1 MLTML
6 DCWTNTVRHKVHS
19 VSTYSD
25 IGNYHSTNY
34 YAWCRKYKEFLKE
47 LSLFPLSLYLW
58 CRFKYN
64 YKVCPCLLALPG
76 ARVCASNQAQ
86 SGFMVLNLRVLW
98 GVIDHKL
105 ADPKWNVLL
114 RLRVVTNHPAQ
125 GLLVQSET
133 ATRFLDISQGVAE
146 PSLKA
151 QSQEHQCTNNNS
163 KYSSKFLS
171 RQFTIILFLLYCQR

>member
-1 MLTML
+1 MVIIIAPIIML
-6 DCWTNTVRHKVHS
+6 
-19 VSTYSD
+19 
-25 IGNYHSTNY
+25 G
-34 YAWCRKYKEFLKE
+34 AKYIDLLME

-64 YKVCPCLLALPG
+64 HKVCPCLLALPD

-86 SGFMVLNLRVLW
+86 SGFMVLNLWVLC

-114 RLRVVTNHPAQ
+114 RLRVVTNHPVR

-146 PSLKA
+146 PSLTA
-151 QSQEHQCTNNNS
+151 QSQEHHCTNNDS

-171 RQFTIILFLLYCQR
+171 TQFTIFLLLYCQM